1 VLPRARRSLCRN
13 APSALQ
19 DLAEAGTS
27 RRVLGTLP
35 AMSATGFASG
45 TGVSES
51 ELVAALRAGD
61 EAAFAGLVRRHHRS
75 LVRLAMSFVRSEAIA
90 EEVTQ
95 ETWLAVMRGL
105 DGFEGRSSLK
115 TWIFHILCN
124 QARSR
129 GIKEQRSVPFS
140 ALEADE
146 AQGPTVDRGRF
157 RGDGDTFAGYWTTV
171 PFAWWGLPEERVS
184 QAETRQVVE
193 RTLAGLPA
201 RQRQVVS
208 LRDVE
213 GWSADE
219 VCAALGVSE
228 ANQRVLLHRGRAQIR
243 AVVEAHFAELAD
255 R

>member
-1 VLPRARRSLCRN
+1 
-13 APSALQ
+13 
-19 DLAEAGTS
+19 
-27 RRVLGTLP
+27 
-35 AMSATGFASG
+35 MSATGVATG
-45 TGVSES
+45 TDVSES

-61 EAAFAGLVRRHHRS
+61 EAAFVTLVRRHHRC

-95 ETWLAVMRGL
+95 ETWLAVVRGL

-129 GIKEQRSVPFS
+129 GVKERRSIPFS
-140 ALEADE
+140 ALEAE
-146 AQGPTVDRGRF
+146 EGQGPTVDPGRF

-171 PFAWWGLPEERVS
+171 PFAWWGLPEERAS
-184 QAETRQVVE
+184 QTETRQVVE
-193 RTLAGLPA
+193 RTLAALPI
-201 RQRQVVS
+201 RQRQVVT

-213 GWSADE
+213 GWAPGE
-219 VCAALGVSE
+219 VCAALGISE
-228 ANQRVLLHRGRAQIR
+228 ANQRVLLHRGRAQLR
-243 AVVEAHFAELAD
+243 AVVEAHFAQLAD